1 MSAIY
6 HPPDPVY
13 EESDLFYSL
22 SEKCEEIQSVD
33 PNAKII
39 ISGDTNG
46 LNIGNLMSQSA
57 LTQMVKSPIRGDR
70 E

>member
-1 MSAIY
+1 
-6 HPPDPVY
+6 
-13 EESDLFYSL
+13 L

-39 ISGDTNG
+39 IAGDING

-57 LTQMVKSPIRGDR
+57 LT
-70 E
+70 